1 MTQQTT
7 KANDIE
13 LCFETLGDPSNPTLL
28 LVMGFT
34 AQMTVWP
41 IEFCHALA
49 DHGFHIIR
57 FDNRDVGLSTKTDG
71 QPPDAIALMAKA
83 QAGETIERDDV
94 PYTLSDMA
102 DDAIGL
108 LDALSVD
115 SAHVV
120 GASMGGMIAQHLAV
134 EHPERLR
141 SATSIMST
149 TGESSVGQPTDEAI
163 GALLTPAP
171 TDREANIARGVANSQ
186 IISGPLWNEAD
197 ARARAVESYD
207 RMFYPEG
214 SPFQLAAI
222 LASGDR
228 TRGLEAVEVPFQVI
242 HGAVDSLIDVSG
254 GYATAAA
261 VPGADLLVL
270 AAMGHDMPLLLWPQ
284 IIGAITGIA
293 ARG

>member
-7 KANDIE
+7 KANDVE
-13 LCFETLGDPSNPTLL
+13 LCFETFGDPADPALL

-49 DHGFHIIR
+49 DHPFHVIR
-57 FDNRDVGLSTKTDG
+57 FDNRDVGLSTKTEG
-71 QPPDAIALMAKA
+71 RPPDVMALLTAA
-83 QAGETIERDDV
+83 QSGETIDPSGV

-102 DDAIGL
+102 ADAIGL
-108 LDALSVD
+108 LDALSIN

-120 GASMGGMIAQHLAV
+120 GASMGGMIAQQLAID
-134 EHPERLR
+134 HPERIR
-141 SATSIMST
+141 SVTSIMST
-149 TGESSVGQPTDEAI
+149 TGDFSVGQATDEAI
-163 GALLTPAP
+163 GALLSPAP
-171 TDREANIARGVANSQ
+171 TEREATIAQGVANSQ
-186 IISGPLWNEAD
+186 IIGAPLWNAAD
-197 ARARAVESYD
+197 ARARAIQSYD

-214 SPFQLAAI
+214 NPFQLAAI

-228 TRGLEAVEVPFQVI
+228 TRGLEAVDIPFQVI
-242 HGAVDSLIDVSG
+242 HGAADSLIDVSG

-270 AAMGHDMPLLLWPQ
+270 AAMGHDMPRLLWPQ
-284 IIGAITGIA
+284 IMGAITGIT